1 MFQLGFSSSIENK
14 ALPGVPALPNL
25 CLPVR
30 LRVPVKIGEASIS
43 FGCGIGSQIW
53 IQTYWRAYSE
63 SSLEAAQLQGAPKK
77 QDGAL
82 PVLDSCARG
91 GNVVS

>member
-1 MFQLGFSSSIENK
+1 MWHR
-14 ALPGVPALPNL
+14 VPNL
-25 CLPVR
+25 DPDL
-30 LRVPVKIGEASIS
+30 LA
-43 FGCGIGSQIW
+43 
-53 IQTYWRAYSE
+53 AYSE

-77 QDGAL
+77 PDGAL